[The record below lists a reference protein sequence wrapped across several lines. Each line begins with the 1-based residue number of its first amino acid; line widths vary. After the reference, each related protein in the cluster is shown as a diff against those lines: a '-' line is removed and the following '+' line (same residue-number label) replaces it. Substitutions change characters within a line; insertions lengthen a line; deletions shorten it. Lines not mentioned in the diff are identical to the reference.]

1 MLTAT
6 TTKASSKTIRAM
18 DTAFSI
24 AQMAQFMRVSGPMIS
39 SMAKV
44 RLTGQMGAAMLAT
57 ITRAGAMELA
67 PTSGATRMNIAA
79 SGRTML

>member
-1 MLTAT
+1 
-6 TTKASSKTIRAM
+6 
-18 DTAFSI
+18 
-24 AQMAQFMRVSGPMIS
+24 MIS

-44 RLTGQMGAAMLAT
+44 RLTGQMGAAMLVT